1 MGTGPSQL
9 TLLIKRSLSRK
20 SILVFIQRQFVLFP
34 FEIAFSLYSLYMG
47 VSGLVGG
54 GSTSGSLFAEALG
67 QWSIPFNLLY
77 AVSGLAIYTGLVTLR
92 RNVEAFGLIT
102 LATSLI
108 IRSIVLVWCSC
119 GDRVAW
125 GQVVNV
131 HVLNGVFLVAC
142 VARIVS
148 LLEKRYIE
156 VSEAPVRVVVR

>member
-1 MGTGPSQL
+1 MGTGPPQPPSPVRRPL
-9 TLLIKRSLSRK
+9 FRK
-20 SILVFIQRQFVLFP
+20 FWVVLVP

-47 VSGLVGG
+47 ISGLLGF
-54 GSTSGSLFAEALG
+54 GSVSSSLFVEVLG
-67 QWSIPFNLLY
+67 RWSIPFNLLY

-108 IRSIVLVWCSC
+108 IRSIVLLWCSC
-119 GDRVAW
+119 GDRVVL

-131 HVLNGVFLVAC
+131 HVLNLVFLVAC

-156 VSEAPVRVVVR
+156 VSETPIKVRIR